1 MRKHLVIATRGSRLA
16 LWQAEH
22 VKSRLEAQDPG
33 LTVSLNVI
41 KTKGDIILDV
51 PLSKV
56 GGKGLFVKEIEEPC
70 WTGGRILPCTASRM
84 CPWSF
89 RKA

>member
-41 KTKGDIILDV
+41 KTKGDIIFGRA
-51 PLSKV
+51 PLQS
-56 GGKGLFVKEIEEPC
+56 
-70 WTGGRILPCTASRM
+70 GRQGAVRE
-84 CPWSF
+84 
-89 RKA
+89 RN

>member
-22 VKSRLEAQDPG
+22 VKSRLEAQDPE

-41 KTKGDIILDV
+41 KTRGDIILDV

-56 GGKGLFVKEIEEPC
+56 LSLIH
-70 WTGGRILPCTASRM
+70 I
-84 CPWSF
+84 
-89 RKA
+89 